1 MCGGGGMGIKI
12 VLQLLYITDYYY
24 ISTGYVWRRRDEYYN
39 YSIALTI
46 VRAMCGGGGMSI
58 TITL

>member
-1 MCGGGGMGIKI
+1 MGIY
-12 VLQLLYITDYYY
+12 LLLLLLYWSTDY
-24 ISTGYVWRRRDEYYN
+24 WRRDEYYN
-39 YSIALTI
+39 YSIALTTI